1 MENRAIKFGPQ
12 KNSAPFA
19 NGVKTA
25 ETAFVNKS
33 YYDSKKVNLN
43 LENKDKDKDEYN
55 SLKFSRFNMLNLA
68 N

>member
-43 LENKDKDKDEYN
+43 
-55 SLKFSRFNMLNLA
+55 
-68 N
+68 

>member
-43 LENKDKDKDEYN
+43 LENKDNAEYN